1 MPRRPRPLRRA
12 PPHNL
17 GTPKKNQKKAV
28 PEIKPKAVPKI
39 IHFADADSESQSEN
53 GGADN
58 DEEVEELNEDE
69 DESSEQ
75 VEFEEGSSQGTG
87 LEEDHGQDDD
97 VDADAP
103 RVAQWEDDEEEN
115 FMYKKPIE
123 EKSAMGDGTEVSL
136 KNSATRKSVT
146 AETSAYLLI
155 SDLQN
160 LPLGALRRAQ
170 RILSQAEP
178 ESDSDSEA
186 DSERISSNSGS
197 ETYNTKGK
205 GKEKGQK
212 VEWSAK
218 PRTDITKRSSKHA
231 PMEVTSKKP
240 VTRRRTVIEVPKIVP
255 RDPRFLPTAGE
266 FSADRF
272 SKSYGFLVENRK
284 RELQTLRET
293 LKQARKLLSSSPKE
307 LRSER
312 EHEVYRLEQ
321 AIKRTESL
329 VNKDRLDQVQREAL
343 SKVKK
348 EERAKRSEGK
358 GAWYLKKGEQRKL
371 IVQAKYEALAK
382 EGGQRAVK
390 KVMEKRQKKQS
401 QKEKRSRPYAKGE
414 EGLSRKRSSDS
425 GWPTAKRQRVV

>member
-123 EKSAMGDGTEVSL
+123 EKSAMGDGTE
-136 KNSATRKSVT
+136 
-146 AETSAYLLI
+146 
-155 SDLQN
+155 N